1 MLIFGNVM
9 LCFDYVHL
17 FKYVWYVHASDLV
30 IMCWMFAKVL
40 GKCMLGDLMFGDILL
55 MFS

>member
-40 GKCMLGDLMFGDILL
+40 GKCMLGDVMFGDILL